1 MTDTK
6 IFTASDYW
14 DCWYVPGSTNII
26 DMIHPITG
34 LTAILD
40 RDRASILAENP
51 TAERVSYVEASR
63 QIEAAAVT
71 KFKRDVTEI
80 DQDKFWYAL
89 EVLPPVGWTTH
100 RAVESFRMSER
111 TWGTLTNIYARLG
124 ERYFVLTDDI
134 TLPAADIAARVA
146 AFAAANSV
154 PG

>member
-6 IFTASDYW
+6 ILKASDYC

-26 DMIHPITG
+26 DMIHPISG

-40 RDRASILAENP
+40 RDRADILAENP
-51 TAERVSYVEASR
+51 TALSIAYAEASR
-63 QIEAAAVT
+63 QIEAAAAT

-80 DQDKFWYAL
+80 DEEKFWYAL

-100 RAVESFRMSER
+100 RAVETFRMSER

-146 AFAAANSV
+146 AFAAANPV
-154 PG
+154 AG

>member
-1 MTDTK
+1 MPDTK
-6 IFTASDYW
+6 ILKASDYW
-14 DCWYVPGSTNII
+14 DCWYVPGSTGII

-34 LTAILD
+34 FTAILD
-40 RDRASILAENP
+40 RDDTDVLAEYP
-51 TAERVSYVEASR
+51 AAQRISFADASC
-63 QIEAAAVT
+63 QIEAAAAA
-71 KFKRDVTEI
+71 KFKRDITEI
-80 DQDKFWYAL
+80 DEAKYLYAL

-111 TWGTLTNIYARLG
+111 TWGSLTNIYARLG

-146 AFAAANSV
+146 AFVAANAV

>member
-1 MTDTK
+1 MTDTN
-6 IFTASDYW
+6 ILNAADYC

-40 RDRASILAENP
+40 RDRANVVAEYP
-51 TAERVSYVEASR
+51 AALRIAYAEANR
-63 QIEAAAVT
+63 QIEAAAAI

-80 DQDKFWYAL
+80 DEEKFWYAL

-111 TWGTLTNIYARLG
+111 TWGSLTNIYARLG

-146 AFAAANSV
+146 AFVAANAV